1 MAPAEMKELL
11 IIGAG
16 PHSLTCLL
24 RLLEPDADFSVD
36 DKKRRAASVKT
47 VRARCAKQ
55 RASAAYRAALTVI
68 LLK

>member
-47 VRARCAKQ
+47 VRARCAC
-55 RASAAYRAALTVI
+55 RAPWPMAWWRSTA
-68 LLK
+68 